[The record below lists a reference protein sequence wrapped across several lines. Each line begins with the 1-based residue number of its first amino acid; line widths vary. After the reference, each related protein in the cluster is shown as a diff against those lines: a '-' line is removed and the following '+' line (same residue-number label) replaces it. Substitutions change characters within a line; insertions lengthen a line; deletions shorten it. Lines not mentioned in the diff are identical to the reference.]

1 MDGGYHELLEV
12 FPLERPT
19 CNLGIFYCPGIRAAM
34 VLIGPYLWV
43 GLFYMAAFHLVYGSG
58 RRVSRVGRRGASF
71 SVGGVRG
78 DQRWGGTK
86 LGSCLDASYFRSGM
100 ASCDFIL
107 FASSQM
113 KGQRGTD
120 WWCGSFRCVA
130 WDIFFQ
136 HWDMLLL
143 LRVDV
148 YIVYAPVLWGRM
160 WDRHIATLHTYIY
173 CRHWQQPTA
182 PLLTLRGLDF
192 RLFNIPFDEKSRQSL
207 TSNFSLQIKK
217 KRKTNLCNPRSIIGM
232 QKQ

>member
-34 VLIGPYLWV
+34 VLIGLYLWV

-107 FASSQM
+107 FASFQM
-113 KGQRGTD
+113 KGQREPD

-160 WDRHIATLHTYIY
+160 WGRHNATL
-173 CRHWQQPTA
+173 
-182 PLLTLRGLDF
+182 
-192 RLFNIPFDEKSRQSL
+192 IPIFIVDIGSNPQRPSWPYVDL
-207 TSNFSLQIKK
+207 TSDFSTYLLM
-217 KRKTNLCNPRSIIGM
+217 RNLGSPWHLISVCR
-232 QKQ
+232 